1 MLNQVSPYIWAIVAT
16 WIAAHL
22 VKYIIAI
29 IRGTQ
34 LNFTKQVFI
43 SGGMP
48 SSHTATSVALWMVIL
63 LIDGPLSGL
72 FGMATLF
79 VLIVAHDAVRVRRS
93 SGEQGAA
100 LLQVMKETKSKAA
113 VPRVSRGHTLP
124 EVIVGA
130 IFGALSGV
138 VVFLATT

>member
-1 MLNQVSPYIWAIVAT
+1 MLNQVSPYIWAIVVT
-16 WIAAHL
+16 WVAAHL

-29 IRGTQ
+29 LRGTQ
-34 LNFTKQVFI
+34 QTFTKQVFI

-48 SSHTATSVALWMVIL
+48 SSHVATSVALWLVIL
-63 LIDGPLSGL
+63 LIDGPMSGL

-79 VLIVAHDAVRVRRS
+79 ALIVAHDAVRVRRS
-93 SGEQGAA
+93 SGEQGTA
-100 LLQVMKETKSKAA
+100 LLQLMKETKSKATI
-113 VPRVSRGHTLP
+113 PRVARGHTLP

-130 IFGALSGV
+130 IFGAVSGL